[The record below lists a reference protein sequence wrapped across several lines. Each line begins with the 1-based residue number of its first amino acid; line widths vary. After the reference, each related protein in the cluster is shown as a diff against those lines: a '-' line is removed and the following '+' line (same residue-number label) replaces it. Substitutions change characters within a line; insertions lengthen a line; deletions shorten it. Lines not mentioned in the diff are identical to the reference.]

1 MWVEVF
7 LFIFLAV
14 CAVFDGL
21 QKQIPLAAVWLGILT
36 AICLRAGGVMEEAS
50 LPAMALSLVPG
61 AVFFLLGFVT
71 REKVGYGDGWVL
83 LMIGLFLDFS
93 RCFFILMAGLL
104 IESMAV
110 LVLLAL
116 RKIKRDK
123 EIPFCPF
130 LFLGMGVMLCI

>member
-1 MWVEVF
+1 MWVEIF

-21 QKQIPLAAVWLGILT
+21 QKKIPLAAVWLGMLT
-36 AICLRAGGVMEEAS
+36 AICLRAGGMMGEVDLLSA
-50 LPAMALSLVPG
+50 ALSLVPG
-61 AVFFLLGFVT
+61 AIFFLLSFVT

-83 LMIGLFLDFS
+83 LMIGLFLDLP
-93 RCFFILMAGLL
+93 RCFLILVAGLL
-104 IESMAV
+104 IESVAA

-116 RKIKRDK
+116 KKIQRNK

-130 LFLGMGVMLCI
+130 LLLGMGVMLCV